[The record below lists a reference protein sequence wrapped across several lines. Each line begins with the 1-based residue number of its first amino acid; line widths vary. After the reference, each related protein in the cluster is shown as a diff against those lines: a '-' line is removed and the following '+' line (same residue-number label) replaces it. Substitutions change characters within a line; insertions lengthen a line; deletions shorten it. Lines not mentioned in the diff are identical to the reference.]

1 MPISS
6 SQGANVKIS
15 EPAAVEQECVV
26 PSELFARRLGYA
38 CLIFFTLASRD
49 AIAQTTISVTLNS
62 SETTKTIQAPRDLSF
77 NVSYVTPPHVCN
89 LPSAAA
95 INARYSDLVT
105 RGLLRQVLTQMEAT
119 SLGSAV
125 GTSGALGTFLGLPA
139 SSLLYMGNVQSFS
152 QAQLSGG
159 QFTHSF
165 ATACL
170 TLLEAQTLLYEIRR
184 SMRAD
189 LGMSAPTA
197 IGASQQ

>member
-1 MPISS
+1 M
-6 SQGANVKIS
+6 NKS
-15 EPAAVEQECVV
+15 ER
-26 PSELFARRLGYA
+26 SFGYA
-38 CLIFFTLASRD
+38 CLILIALVSRD
-49 AIAQTTISVTLNS
+49 AVAQTTIGVTLLS
-62 SETTKTIQAPRDLSF
+62 TETTKTIQAPRDLSF
-77 NVSYVTPPHVCN
+77 NVSYVTPPHICN
-89 LPSAAA
+89 LPSATA

-119 SLGSAV
+119 ALGSAV
-125 GTSGALGTFLGLPA
+125 GISGALGTFLGLPA

-152 QAQLSGG
+152 QAQLARG
-159 QFTHSF
+159 QITHTF

-189 LGMSAPTA
+189 LGMSAPPA